1 MLILQMTRVMLIQ
14 AGPTPWDEEER
25 VTGNHTLPLTDEART
40 RIAQLVETLPMVD
53 SVYRPSENEACE
65 ETARMIAS
73 RFSLRLR
80 DNADLDA
87 WNLGLW
93 QGLRRDDVKQR
104 YPRVYQ
110 QWDDAPES
118 VVPPEGESFIDAI
131 DRLRGAVRKILR
143 RNRGYT
149 VALALRPISMQIV
162 SGLLHRENPRQIASR
177 LQNNAE
183 IETIE
188 LDDEVLK
195 EI

>member
-1 MLILQMTRVMLIQ
+1 MTRVLLIQ
-14 AGPTPWDEEER
+14 AGPTPWDVEGR

-40 RIAQLVETLPMVD
+40 RIAQLVETLQPVD
-53 SVYRPSENEACE
+53 SIYRPSGNEACDE
-65 ETARMIAS
+65 VARIIAK

-80 DNADLDA
+80 DSADLNA
-87 WNLGLW
+87 WGLGLW

-104 YPRVYQ
+104 YPKVYQ
-110 QWDDAPES
+110 QWDDAPET
-118 VVPPEGESFIDAI
+118 VVPPEGESFIDAVE
-131 DRLRGAVRKILR
+131 RLRGAVRKILR

-149 VALALRPISMQIV
+149 VALALRPLAMQIV
-162 SGLLHRENPRQIASR
+162 VGILHRESPRQIAPR
-177 LQNNAE
+177 LQNAAE